1 MLPNNMLGIQN
12 GFLKTLNDFKKNC
25 NSVNTFCLKVT
36 FLFGMY
42 FLSILQATPGQREG
56 KKKRSLGSTCLI
68 MKRNILFL
76 THFLTIF
83 LPSKKKSNKNNILL
97 DCIVL
102 LHIFSFKLHVT
113 KE

>member
-1 MLPNNMLGIQN
+1 
-12 GFLKTLNDFKKNC
+12 
-25 NSVNTFCLKVT
+25 
-36 FLFGMY
+36 MY

-83 LPSKKKSNKNNILL
+83 LPSKKKKVIK
-97 DCIVL
+97 IT
-102 LHIFSFKLHVT
+102 SFWIALCF
-113 KE
+113 